1 MKISD
6 APMTADIAGALQRTD
21 TWYADRCGKVTASPI
36 LKVYKKLKNGGYSS
50 EREGYFYQVLAEVL
64 TGVPASGF
72 KNSAMQRGIDK
83 EAEAR
88 EAYQRKTN
96 YPVYE
101 APFIPH
107 PRIERAGAS
116 PDGFVGEDGLV
127 EIKAPTAATTAK
139 VLLTDYLDETYAA
152 QIQWQLACTGR
163 QWCDYVVYD
172 DRMPEHLRLYVR
184 RINRDDAL
192 IADVEKEVVKFLD
205 EIDAAVATLTQ
216 KYAAA

>member
-6 APMTADIAGALQRTD
+6 APMVSEGDTGLQRND
-21 TWYADRCGKVTASPI
+21 GWYADRCAKITASPI
-36 LKVYKKLKNGGYSS
+36 LKVYKKLKSGGYSS
-50 EREGYFYQVLAEVL
+50 ERETYFFQVLGETL

-72 KNSAMQRGIDK
+72 KSAAMQRGIDK

-127 EIKAPTAATTAK
+127 EIKCPNSATTAK
-139 VLLTDYLDETYAA
+139 VLLSDYLDETYAA
-152 QIQWQLACTGR
+152 QMQWQMACTGR
-163 QWCDYVVYD
+163 QWCDYAVYD

-192 IADVEKEVVKFLD
+192 IADVEKEVIKFLE
-205 EIDAAVATLTQ
+205 EIDAAVAALTK
-216 KYAAA
+216 KYAA

>member
-6 APMTADIAGALQRTD
+6 APQTADIAGMLQRTD
-21 TWYADRCGKVTASPI
+21 AWYSDRCGKVTASPI
-36 LKVYKKLKNGGYSS
+36 LKVYKKLKSGGYSS
-50 EREGYFYQVLAEVL
+50 ERETYFYQVLGEVL
-64 TGVPASGF
+64 TGAPAAGF
-72 KNSAMQRGIDK
+72 KSSAMQRGIDK

-107 PRIERAGAS
+107 PRIERSGAS
-116 PDGFVGEDGLV
+116 PDGLVGEDGLV
-127 EIKAPTAATTAK
+127 EIKCPTAATTAK

-172 DRMPEHLRLYVR
+172 DRMPEHLRLYIK
-184 RINRDDAL
+184 RIDRNDAL
-192 IADVEKEVVKFLD
+192 IADVEKEVLKFLE
-205 EIDAAVATLTQ
+205 EIDVAVAVLTK
-216 KYAAA
+216 KYAA